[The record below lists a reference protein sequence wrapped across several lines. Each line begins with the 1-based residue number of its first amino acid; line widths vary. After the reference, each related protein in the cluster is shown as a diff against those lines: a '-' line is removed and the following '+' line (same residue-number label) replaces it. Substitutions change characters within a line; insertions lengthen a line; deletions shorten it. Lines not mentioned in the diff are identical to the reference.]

1 MSSRR
6 VMAVFRKQLKDT
18 LKNKE
23 VLIQF
28 LMFPVLSVIMSNAMT
43 VPDMPANF
51 FVHMF
56 ATMYVGMAPLTCMSA
71 VIAEEKEK
79 NTLRVLMMSNVRGTE
94 YLLGLGAYVLA
105 VCMAGSFIFGLQGGY
120 RGLELAGFMG
130 IMFCGILTSTVIG
143 GVIGIGSRNQMAATS
158 VTVPVMM
165 IFSFLPMIAM
175 FNRPV
180 ALVSRWIYTQQIND
194 LISKSAAGWQSFA
207 VIAVNAL
214 AGITAF
220 AVIYKKRGLLF

>member
-71 VIAEEKEK
+71 VIAEPDETASE
-79 NTLRVLMMSNVRGTE
+79 
-94 YLLGLGAYVLA
+94 
-105 VCMAGSFIFGLQGGY
+105 
-120 RGLELAGFMG
+120 
-130 IMFCGILTSTVIG
+130 
-143 GVIGIGSRNQMAATS
+143 AA
-158 VTVPVMM
+158 
-165 IFSFLPMIAM
+165 
-175 FNRPV
+175 
-180 ALVSRWIYTQQIND
+180 
-194 LISKSAAGWQSFA
+194 
-207 VIAVNAL
+207 
-214 AGITAF
+214 
-220 AVIYKKRGLLF
+220 

>member
-94 YLLGLGAYVLA
+94 YLLGLGAYVVA
-105 VCMAGSFIFGLQGGY
+105 VCMAGSLIFGLQGGY
-120 RGLELAGFMG
+120 RGLDYVLRHSDLHSHRRCDWNRQPE
-130 IMFCGILTSTVIG
+130 SDG
-143 GVIGIGSRNQMAATS
+143 GHICYGTG
-158 VTVPVMM
+158 
-165 IFSFLPMIAM
+165 
-175 FNRPV
+175 
-180 ALVSRWIYTQQIND
+180 YDD
-194 LISKSAAGWQSFA
+194 LFFPSDDCY
-207 VIAVNAL
+207 V
-214 AGITAF
+214 
-220 AVIYKKRGLLF
+220 